1 MAVQQ
6 VIDWASK
13 YSASIPLQID
23 IGGWDFV
30 VVQLVGASGTTSFLT
45 SSDSGAIQSVSDGNA
60 TAAPSTSF
68 NAVTGTNLATGS
80 GVTSLAADGS
90 VKFTGIG
97 QYLRLSGG
105 SATKV
110 LVRYYKSY

>member
-13 YSASIPLQID
+13 YSASTPLQID

-30 VVQLVGASGTTSFLT
+30 VVQLVGPTGTTSFAT
-45 SSDSGAIQSVSDGNA
+45 SNDSGAIEGVSDGNA
-60 TAAPSTSF
+60 ASATNF

-80 GVTSLAADGS
+80 GVTTLAAAGS
-90 VKFTGIG
+90 VKFSGIG
-97 QYLRLSGG
+97 QYLQLSGG

-110 LVRYYKSY
+110 LVRYYKTF

>member
-6 VIDWASK
+6 VIDFADR
-13 YSASIPLQID
+13 YSASAPLNID

-30 VVQLVGASGTTSFLT
+30 VVQLVTPTGTTSFLT
-45 SSDSGAIQSVSDGNA
+45 SNDGGGITGVSDGNSA
-60 TAAPSTSF
+60 SASNF
-68 NAVTGTNLATGS
+68 IAVTGTNLATATGA
-80 GVTSLAADGS
+80 TSLAADGLI
-90 VKFTGIG
+90 KFSGIG

-105 SATKV
+105 SAVKV